1 MDRKDSNEKLLDAL
15 KKTPEGQ
22 RLDRTV
28 YSAIEKINKG
38 KRLKSIEFHEIYAIL
53 FKSGPSVK
61 FVSPE
66 KWERVSREFSARNLI
81 TQ

>member
-1 MDRKDSNEKLLDAL
+1 MDPKDSNEKLLDAL

-28 YSAIEKINKG
+28 HSAIEKINKG
-38 KRLKSIEFHEIYAIL
+38 KRLKSHEFHEIYTLL
-53 FKSGPSVK
+53 FKPGPSVK
-61 FVSPE
+61 FLSPE